1 MKQNAEQADLD
12 IVEFN
17 NMMDIMKELAD
28 ILGVNNDDLKKIFS
42 NGSIKFSH
50 NGKPII
56 DIENGVDKLAPK
68 NDDKKDSE
76 HTEPKKNYAYTVRK
90 KEPKEVASSAPCDN
104 KTCSCTD
111 TSYKYPEW
119 TTSNNIWL
127 NNNNILIVNPDEFI
141 IADEVAGYPIF
152 DSQTEI
158 TFSHKTPNGWVPGI
172 TDNQLLAIL
181 CERFKKDPKKVT
193 ILKALMNS

>member
-1 MKQNAEQADLD
+1 MKQNAERADLD

-17 NMMDIMKELAD
+17 NMIDIMKELAD
-28 ILGVNNDDLKKIFS
+28 IFGINDNNLNDLFKD
-42 NGSIKFSH
+42 GTIKVSH

-68 NDDKKDSE
+68 NGS
-76 HTEPKKNYAYTVRK
+76 
-90 KEPKEVASSAPCDN
+90 KEVCEKMSNKESNVSATTDKPY
-104 KTCSCTD
+104 TCKSQ
-111 TSYKYPEW
+111 SYTCPE
-119 TTSNNIWL
+119 TTVTYNNTWL
-127 NNNNILIVNPDEFI
+127 NKSLLMVNPEEFI
-141 IADEVAGYPIF
+141 IVDEVAGYPLS

>member
-17 NMMDIMKELAD
+17 NMIDIMKELAD
-28 ILGVNNDDLKKIFS
+28 ILGINDNNLNDLFKD
-42 NGSIKFSH
+42 GTIKVSH

-68 NDDKKDSE
+68 NGS
-76 HTEPKKNYAYTVRK
+76 
-90 KEPKEVASSAPCDN
+90 KEVCEKMSNKESNVSATTDKSYIC
-104 KTCSCTD
+104 KTQ
-111 TSYKYPEW
+111 SYTCPE
-119 TTSNNIWL
+119 TTVTYNNTWL
-127 NNNNILIVNPDEFI
+127 NKNLLMVNPEEFI
-141 IADEVAGYPIF
+141 IVDEVAGYPLS

>member
-28 ILGVNNDDLKKIFS
+28 TLGINNDDLKKIFS

-68 NDDKKDSE
+68 NDDKKDSA
-76 HTEPKKNYAYTVRK
+76 HT
-90 KEPKEVASSAPCDN
+90 EPKEVASSAPCDN
-104 KTCSCTD
+104 KTCSCTY

-119 TTSNNIWL
+119 TIPSNIWL
-127 NNNNILIVNPDEFI
+127 NNNLLMVNPDEFI
-141 IADEVAGYPIF
+141 IADEVAGYPLF

-158 TFSHKTPNGWVPGI
+158 TFSHRTPDGWVPGI
-172 TDNQLLAIL
+172 TNNQLLAIL
-181 CERFKKDPKKVT
+181 CERFKKDPKKVET
-193 ILKALMNS
+193 LKALMNS

>member
-1 MKQNAEQADLD
+1 MKQNAEQAVLD

-17 NMMDIMKELAD
+17 NMMDIMKEFAD
-28 ILGVNNDDLKKIFS
+28 ILGINDNNLNDLFKD
-42 NGSIKFSH
+42 GSIKVSY

-68 NDDKKDSE
+68 NGS
-76 HTEPKKNYAYTVRK
+76 
-90 KEPKEVASSAPCDN
+90 KEVREKVSNKESNISATTDKPYTC
-104 KTCSCTD
+104 KTQ
-111 TSYKYPEW
+111 SYTCPE
-119 TTSNNIWL
+119 TTITYNNTWL
-127 NNNNILIVNPDEFI
+127 NKSLLMVNPEEFI
-141 IADEVAGYPIF
+141 IVDEVAGYPLS

-193 ILKALMNS
+193 LLKTLMNS

>member
-28 ILGVNNDDLKKIFS
+28 ILGVNNDDLKKILD

-68 NDDKKDSE
+68 NDDKKDSA
-76 HTEPKKNYAYTVRK
+76 HTEPKTNYAYTVRK

-158 TFSHKTPNGWVPGI
+158 TFSHRTPDGWVPGI
-172 TDNQLLAIL
+172 TNNQLLAIL
-181 CERFKKDPKKVT
+181 CERFKKDPKKVET
-193 ILKALMNS
+193 LKALMNS

>member
-17 NMMDIMKELAD
+17 NMMDIMKEVAD
-28 ILGVNNDDLKKIFS
+28 ILGINDNNLNDLFKDGTFKV
-42 NGSIKFSH
+42 SH

-56 DIENGVDKLAPK
+56 DIENGVDKLASK
-68 NDDKKDSE
+68 NGS
-76 HTEPKKNYAYTVRK
+76 
-90 KEPKEVASSAPCDN
+90 KEVCEKMSNKESNVSATTDKPYTCKAQSYTCPETTVTDN
-104 KTCSCTD
+104 NT
-111 TSYKYPEW
+111 
-119 TTSNNIWL
+119 WL
-127 NNNNILIVNPDEFI
+127 NKSLLMVNPEEFI
-141 IADEVAGYPIF
+141 IVDEVAGYPLS

-172 TDNQLLAIL
+172 TDNQLLTIL

>member
-28 ILGVNNDDLKKIFS
+28 IFGINDNNLNDLFKD
-42 NGSIKFSH
+42 GTIKVSH

-56 DIENGVDKLAPK
+56 DIENGVDKLVSKEEPK
-68 NDDKKDSE
+68 NSCKKSSIQSKE
-76 HTEPKKNYAYTVRK
+76 EPL
-90 KEPKEVASSAPCDN
+90 CIC
-104 KTCSCTD
+104 KTQSCTC
-111 TSYKYPEW
+111 PES
-119 TTSNNIWL
+119 TVTCKETWL
-127 NNNNILIVNPDEFI
+127 NNDLLMINPEEFI
-141 IADEVAGYPIF
+141 MIDKVAGYPLA

-158 TFSHKTPNGWVPGI
+158 TFSHKTSDGWVPGI
-172 TDNQLLAIL
+172 TNNQLLAIL

-193 ILKALMNS
+193 VLKALMDS

>member
-17 NMMDIMKELAD
+17 NMIDIMKELAD
-28 ILGVNNDDLKKIFS
+28 ILGINDNNLNDLFKD
-42 NGSIKFSH
+42 GTIKVSH

-68 NDDKKDSE
+68 NESKEVYEKV
-76 HTEPKKNYAYTVRK
+76 PKKESNVSATTDKPYT
-90 KEPKEVASSAPCDN
+90 C
-104 KTCSCTD
+104 KTQ
-111 TSYKYPEW
+111 SYICPE
-119 TTSNNIWL
+119 TTVTYNNTWL
-127 NNNNILIVNPDEFI
+127 NKSLLMVNPEEFI
-141 IADEVAGYPIF
+141 IVDEVAGYPLS

-172 TDNQLLAIL
+172 TNNQLLAIL

-193 ILKALMNS
+193 ILKALMDS